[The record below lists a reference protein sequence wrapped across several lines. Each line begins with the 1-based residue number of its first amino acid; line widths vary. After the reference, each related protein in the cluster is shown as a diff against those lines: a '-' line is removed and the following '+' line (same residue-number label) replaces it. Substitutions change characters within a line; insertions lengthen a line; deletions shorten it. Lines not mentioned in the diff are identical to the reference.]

1 MNHRTSGRIAGA
13 LFLAAFLLYGGGS
26 ALGATPGGIALI
38 LLNSAAVV
46 VIGILMRARF
56 VLEAP
61 RPAEGYL
68 WGRAVEAALLAAGLW
83 FLLAE
88 RAIGVEILYAAA
100 MVALAAGSVPLFLAL
115 GRLGLIPL
123 WFSRWAVA
131 GYLLLAL
138 GAVLEFVWAGSG
150 IALAI
155 PGGLFEIGFGIVL
168 LRAGFPAP
176 EPVVTDAQSE
186 ASGA

>member
-1 MNHRTSGRIAGA
+1 MNYRTSGRIVGA

-26 ALGATPGGIALI
+26 ALGATPGGIVLI
-38 LLNSAAVV
+38 FLNSIAVV
-46 VIGILMRARF
+46 VIGVLMRGRF
-56 VLEAP
+56 VLDAP

-68 WGRAVEAALLAAGLW
+68 WGRSVEAAVLAAGVW
-83 FLLAE
+83 FVLAD
-88 RAIGVEILYAAA
+88 RQVGVEILYAAA

-115 GRLGLIPL
+115 GRIGLFPL

-138 GAVLEFVWAGSG
+138 GAVLEFVWPGVG
-150 IALAI
+150 LPLAV
-155 PGGLFEIGFGIVL
+155 PGGLFEIGFGILL

-176 EPVVTDAQSE
+176 ESSVTDAQGE